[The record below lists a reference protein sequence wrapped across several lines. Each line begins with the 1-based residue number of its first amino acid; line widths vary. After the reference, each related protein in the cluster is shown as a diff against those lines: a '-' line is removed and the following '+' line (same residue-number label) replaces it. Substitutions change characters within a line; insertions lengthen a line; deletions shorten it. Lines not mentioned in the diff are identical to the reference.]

1 MGTRHIIGW
10 EKNQPCSCTF
20 TIGSV
25 GATMAVQIVLKDYQ
39 GKTLTAKG
47 VVRMYYS
54 TDAAGLT
61 VEEIG
66 AANVVATNGIIIED
80 LTKWSAT
87 GISTAAG
94 LLGMTLNG
102 DGATSTYL
110 NIIFPNGTVQ
120 TSTVIAFDA

>member
-20 TIGSV
+20 SIAAA
-25 GATMAVQIVLKDYQ
+25 GATMAIQIVLLDYQ
-39 GKTLTAKG
+39 GNALTDKG

-54 TDAAGLT
+54 TDAAGDT
-61 VEEIG
+61 VEELG

-80 LTKWSAT
+80 LTKFSAT
-87 GISTAAG
+87 GISEDTG
-94 LLGMTLNG
+94 LLGMTLDG

-110 NIIFPNGTVQ
+110 NIIFPDGHVQ
-120 TSTVIAFDA
+120 TSTVIAFNA